1 MKIIFDLSLIG
12 NGLKTN
18 VQTGV
23 YRFTESILLEFL
35 KNKEIELYFSL
46 TNKLETYSQVIN
58 YLNKLNI
65 NSNRLITP
73 NKFTGWYN
81 PYKFGN
87 KKLRILYNLFGI
99 NNKGKIPQRYLIQ
112 MDLFYSPFYPI
123 PANLKLIKKCI
134 TIYDLIPV
142 LPKYQYFI
150 ENKFYNHI
158 RKEIEPIFKSI
169 TDDTFISTIS
179 HFTKQDLLAFCP
191 NIDPARVLPIHLGID
206 TKKFNAHHTK
216 ADWER
221 VKKTYNLP
229 ATYFLTL
236 GTVEPRKNGL
246 HIIKSFNHFVQKYGI
261 DNVYLVVAG
270 NLTFEY
276 QQILKNEITNQ
287 HILFTGRV
295 EDDDIAIL
303 YAKANSFYFM
313 SFAEGFG
320 FPPLEAMACGVP
332 VVTSNTTSLPEI
344 IGTAGIT
351 LSPTDVNSLSNTMY
365 KLYTEEAMRKNYI
378 QLGLDHI
385 KKFTWQNTAN
395 QYYQFFKQVID
406 EKK

>member
-1 MKIIFDLSLIG
+1 MKILFDISFIG
-12 NGLKTN
+12 LGLKTN
-18 VQTGV
+18 IKTGV
-23 YRFTESILLEFL
+23 YRFTENILIEFL
-35 KNKEIELYFSL
+35 KNKDIDLLFTL
-46 TNKLETYSQVIN
+46 TYNIETYPLVIA
-58 YLNKLNI
+58 YLQNLHI
-65 NSNRLITP
+65 NPSKLITP
-73 NKFTGWYN
+73 PKKCIGWYN
-81 PYKFGN
+81 PYHFGN
-87 KKLRILYNLFGI
+87 KKLRSLYHFFGI
-99 NNKGKIPQRYLIQ
+99 NNYGSIPKKYIQ
-112 MDLFYSPFYPI
+112 TADLFYSPYYPI
-123 PANLKLIKKCI
+123 PTYLHNIKTAI

-142 LPKYQYFI
+142 MPQYAHFI
-150 ENKFYNHI
+150 NTDLIHI
-158 RKEIEPIFKSI
+158 KQEIQHILNSI
-169 TDDTFISTIS
+169 KNSYIATIS

-191 NIDPARVLPIHLGID
+191 NINPARVLPIHLGID

-395 QYYQFFKQVID
+395 QYYQFFKQVIN
-406 EKK
+406 EKN